1 MADQKQVPQWLGR
14 PILDEADIPHLEAD
28 AGIREFID
36 RLPRQHAEEAA
47 YQGYKR
53 EKALDAAAHHLSGIM
68 AAHASGVPSAGAV
81 ASDHGQ
87 AYADAMAVLG
97 HDPTGPVPK
106 EVLDRRAS
114 SQPVHRFKK
123 HPGDALWA
131 PPEPEASIASS
142 STAPGSAAPQK
153 SPGSPSS

>member
-14 PILDEADIPHLEAD
+14 PILDEADIPHLEAE
-28 AGIREFID
+28 AGIKEFRD

-53 EKALDAAAHHLSGIM
+53 EKALDAAAHHLVGIL
-68 AAHASGVPSAGAV
+68 AAHASGVPAAGAV

-131 PPEPEASIASS
+131 PPEPVEEPGSTRTASS
-142 STAPGSAAPQK
+142 SGAPQK
-153 SPGSPSS
+153 SPGSPSA